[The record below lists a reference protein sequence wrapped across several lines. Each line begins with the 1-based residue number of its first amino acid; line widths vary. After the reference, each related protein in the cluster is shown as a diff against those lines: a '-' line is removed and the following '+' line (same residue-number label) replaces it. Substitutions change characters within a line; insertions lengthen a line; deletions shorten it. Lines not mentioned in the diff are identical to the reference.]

1 MWKEDYSKTEISMCF
16 LQDCLMTCAEAI
28 EDLEK
33 GELATRELS
42 NVMWRLHQNSYSGQ
56 KNFFF
61 FFNDSFKTQK
71 MTAKLNRTFP
81 LSLSLSY

>member
-1 MWKEDYSKTEISMCF
+1 MCF

-42 NVMWRLHQNSYSGQ
+42 NVM
-56 KNFFF
+56 
-61 FFNDSFKTQK
+61 
-71 MTAKLNRTFP
+71 
-81 LSLSLSY
+81 